1 MAVHVTLDDAKL
13 QAFISA
19 TGAET
24 MRYVAD
30 GVNYAIFQELGTV
43 RQGYAQPFMR
53 PATEAVRA
61 GWEAAFKNNL
71 TDEQVKAVV
80 VKAAFDIEG
89 IAKQLAPKDTS
100 ALTNSIHV
108 TEDKP

>member
-1 MAVHVTLDDAKL
+1 MAVHISLDDAKL
-13 QAFISA
+13 KALISA

-24 MRYVAD
+24 ALYVAD
-30 GVNYAIFQELGTV
+30 GVKYGIHQEIGTA

-71 TDEQVKAVV
+71 TDAQIKGVI

-89 IAKQLAPKDTS
+89 IAKNMAPKDTL
-100 ALTNSIHV
+100 ALTNSIHT

>member
-19 TGAET
+19 TGAQT
-24 MRYVAD
+24 VMYVAD
-30 GVNYAIFQELGTV
+30 GVEYGIHQEMGTV

-71 TDEQVKAVV
+71 TDELVHAVIVKNAG
-80 VKAAFDIEG
+80 AIEG
-89 IAKQLAPKDTS
+89 IAKQMAPKDTL
-100 ALTNSIHV
+100 ALVNSIHM

>member
-1 MAVHVTLDDAKL
+1 MAVHVTLDVAKL
-13 QAFISA
+13 EAFISA

-24 MRYVAD
+24 VRYVAD
-30 GVNYAIFQELGTV
+30 GVEYGQFQEMGTV

-89 IAKQLAPKDTS
+89 IAKQLAPVDTA
-100 ALTNSIHV
+100 ALRNSIHV

>member
-1 MAVHVTLDDAKL
+1 MAVHVSLDMAKL

-19 TGAET
+19 TGAQT
-24 MRYVAD
+24 VRYVAD
-30 GVNYAIFQELGTV
+30 GVEYGVHQEFGTV

-53 PATEAVRA
+53 PAAEHVRA

-71 TDEQVKAVV
+71 TDTQVIATV
-80 VKAAFDIEG
+80 VKTAFNMAG
-89 IAKQLAPKDTS
+89 IAAQIAPKDTT
-100 ALTNSIHV
+100 ALADSIHV